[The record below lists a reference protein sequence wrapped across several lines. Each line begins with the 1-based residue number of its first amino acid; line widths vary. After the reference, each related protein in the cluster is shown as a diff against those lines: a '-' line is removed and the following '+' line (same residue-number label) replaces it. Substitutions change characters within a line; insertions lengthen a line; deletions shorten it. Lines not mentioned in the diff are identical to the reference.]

1 MTLSCQPEDTHRIL
15 CPFEPPVKRDFTP
28 TCEARCAI
36 VTGITTSLIEVGEM
50 LKEIRRPNGRLIL
63 LRQIAFGPGVMTA

>member
-1 MTLSCQPEDTHRIL
+1 LNPGETRLHTDLPG
-15 CPFEPPVKRDFTP
+15 
-28 TCEARCAI
+28 AGAI
-36 VTGITTSLIEVGEM
+36 VTGITTSPIEAGEM